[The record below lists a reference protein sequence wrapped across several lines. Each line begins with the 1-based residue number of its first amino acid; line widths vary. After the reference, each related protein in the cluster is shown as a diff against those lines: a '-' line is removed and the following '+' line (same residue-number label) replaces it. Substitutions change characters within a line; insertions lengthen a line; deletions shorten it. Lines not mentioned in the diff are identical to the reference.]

1 MVHLRY
7 ILIDKIQKIEYNKQL
22 TAIKNITLS
31 DDIFSDHFLGNPV
44 MPGALLIECAA
55 QAGTALLEIS
65 SKHEKKAL
73 LVMVEKAKFRII
85 VHPGDQL
92 VIVVDI
98 ISKDDDAARLECSI
112 KVSGKLVAEARL
124 TFSLH
129 PSEEFYPPDIR
140 NLMLVQYNIWLRET
154 EIIDNKEKGE

>member
-1 MVHLRY
+1 MRY
-7 ILIDKIQKIEYNKQL
+7 ILIDKIQKIEYNNQL
-22 TAIKNITLS
+22 TALKNITLS
-31 DDIFSDHFLGNPV
+31 EDIFTDHFLGNPV

-92 VIVVDI
+92 VIAVNILSRDEE
-98 ISKDDDAARLECSI
+98 AARLECNI
-112 KVSGKLVAEARL
+112 EVSGKLVAEARL

-129 PSEEFYPPDIR
+129 PSEEFYSPDLR
-140 NLMLVQYNIWLRET
+140 HLMLAQYKIWLRDT
-154 EIIDNKEKGE
+154 EIIENN